1 MGDAGATMRSD
12 GTLDSG
18 FSSDN
23 VEVNAAA
30 SQDGNVKFTV
40 APKTA
45 RGDARPPRFFIPILA
60 GLSLCTT
67 RFAAQKVPDCGAYPL
82 RTRQGSQGDCLPPR
96 SFCVILNRAYSSLRV
111 KMKQ

>member
-30 SQDGNVKFTV
+30 PENGNVKFTV
-40 APKTA
+40 TPKGGGEGA
-45 RGDARPPRFFIPILA
+45 RRPTSFFFHERI
-60 GLSLCTT
+60 
-67 RFAAQKVPDCGAYPL
+67 K
-82 RTRQGSQGDCLPPR
+82 
-96 SFCVILNRAYSSLRV
+96 
-111 KMKQ
+111 

>member
-1 MGDAGATMRSD
+1 MRSD

-67 RFAAQKVPDCGAYPL
+67 AICRPESTRLRCIPAADAARITRWSSAATKFL
-82 RTRQGSQGDCLPPR
+82 RNP
-96 SFCVILNRAYSSLRV
+96 
-111 KMKQ
+111 